1 MSNGR
6 RNKVAFKSIAPYSN
20 SHLRL
25 LSLSLACPVANS
37 KQGLGFQELV
47 ANPSATATGYLL
59 HIDEVERAQLV
70 FHVM

>member
-20 SHLRL
+20 SHVRL
-25 LSLSLACPVANS
+25 LSLACPVANS
-37 KQGLGFQELV
+37 KQGLGFQEHV
-47 ANPSATATGYLL
+47 ANSAATGYLL
-59 HIDEVERAQLV
+59 HIDEIDRARLV